1 MIPPPSQY
9 SKNLSA
15 LHFVAIVIAFA
26 GATLTLEGT

>member
-1 MIPPPSQY
+1 MIPPSQY

-26 GATLTLEGT
+26 VAPGAPR